1 MNFVMLGFYR
11 GFLRDIKQGR
21 TPQPTAAATG
31 IILSSAIIKSQTA
44 VQPGFFYYRLCN
56 FKKDYQIFFW
66 LNKKRCIDV
75 SYKNSKKMLPQLWS
89 RP

>member
-21 TPQPTAAATG
+21 TPQPTAAAMG

-44 VQPGFFYYRLCN
+44 VQPGFFYYRL
-56 FKKDYQIFFW
+56 
-66 LNKKRCIDV
+66 
-75 SYKNSKKMLPQLWS
+75 
-89 RP
+89 